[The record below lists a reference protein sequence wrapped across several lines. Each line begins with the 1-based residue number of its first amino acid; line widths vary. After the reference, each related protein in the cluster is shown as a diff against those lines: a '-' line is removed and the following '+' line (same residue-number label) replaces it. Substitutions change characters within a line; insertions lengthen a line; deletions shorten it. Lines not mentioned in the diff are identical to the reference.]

1 MKIIKKM
8 IENIVETYKDDSIKT
23 IIGSFDDICKEIEY
37 QVNKKEN
44 DDFKMQNAIVY
55 DRKYSDNIKKSDI
68 VNYDSL
74 IDKSGLNIEQNHGG
88 INKNNN
94 NINLSKS
101 NSINQEKLSSDLE
114 SFNFNDDSIP
124 NKDIQVLSPPDLIK

>member
-1 MKIIKKM
+1 MKFIIYYIYKEKIRNLKKYV
-8 IENIVETYKDDSIKT
+8 NQR
-23 IIGSFDDICKEIEY
+23 FDDIIKD
-37 QVNKKEN
+37 KEN
-44 DDFKMQNAIVY
+44 DDNKKN

>member
-1 MKIIKKM
+1 M
-8 IENIVETYKDDSIKT
+8 
-23 IIGSFDDICKEIEY
+23 
-37 QVNKKEN
+37 
-44 DDFKMQNAIVY
+44 
-55 DRKYSDNIKKSDI
+55 
-68 VNYDSL
+68 NYDSFNE
-74 IDKSGLNIEQNHGG
+74 KSGLNVEQNHGG

-94 NINLSKS
+94 ININLSKS